1 MVAFLIFRAKIGL
14 STFMEVL
21 SWLIRSVPLA
31 SAAALAQ
38 MLAPSALSLRVIP
51 SSSSMPVLA
60 WTAVPAQ
67 IPAPTALSLPLNNQN
82 SNIKTP
88 DVCPVFFFTDERR
101 TTMAYRINSDSCLAC
116 GSCAD
121 DCPLGIISAETSCY
135 VIDEL
140 QGVDCGSCAA
150 TCPVDAIS
158 LAK

>member
-1 MVAFLIFRAKIGL
+1 
-14 STFMEVL
+14 MEVL

-82 SNIKTP
+82 RTKNTGLLSG
-88 DVCPVFFFTDERR
+88 VFLTHRK
-101 TTMAYRINSDSCLAC
+101 
-116 GSCAD
+116 
-121 DCPLGIISAETSCY
+121 ETYYGLSY
-135 VIDEL
+135 QL
-140 QGVDCGSCAA
+140 RFLL
-150 TCPVDAIS
+150 S
-158 LAK
+158 LRLLRK